1 MSNPS
6 LNLEDLIQ
14 QIKDLNGKPVNK
26 FAVAATIE
34 SLGIRDI
41 DVKEDYGYS
50 SILDLAI
57 YIFELLDSPTY
68 VDLKNSKQKQ
78 LEQKDE
84 EIIRVSSYITVRNK
98 LFIKDYSTGL
108 IHLFPVFFQIFTII
122 VFGFSLWTYD
132 GFNGLQSTA
141 VVLGVILGL
150 ITTGGFVQ
158 VIGKQ
163 VSFYWYNSDFHMT
176 KYAVLGII
184 KMGLKSILFLFIIAL
199 VFNFFIHLYPFL
211 FLLIVFVYA
220 FFIGALLLFIAPLYT
235 IKQRWMISVSILSG
249 SATSLLLY
257 FFTLLHVYFIH
268 WIGILVSITIAIVY
282 LNYFFKKTIENKEAY
297 TNEKPKIML
306 AIYRNFDYFFY
317 GILLYSFVFLDRII
331 AWSSTLN
338 TNLPYIIY
346 YEKDYEIGMDLAILV
361 FFLLAGVLEYSI
373 VSFNRFME
381 YYQRK
386 LKYQEIEKFNSK
398 LYKLYKNQL
407 KTFFISS
414 IIIAAFLYLIITQP
428 WGYKAGFDE
437 QLSALSLKVCVI
449 GGFGYLFLTLGMLNV
464 LYLYTLNQHQKP
476 LISLIVAFIINLV
489 VGALLSRIFSYEY
502 SVIGMMVGSFVFM
515 VLTFRT
521 TKKFFKNLDYYYYA
535 AY

>member
-1 MSNPS
+1 MSNTTKA
-6 LNLEDLIQ
+6 LENLIR
-14 QIKDLNGKPVNK
+14 QIKELNGKPVNK

-41 DVKEDYGYS
+41 DVLEDYGHP
-50 SILDLAI
+50 SILDLANYI
-57 YIFELLDSPTY
+57 YDLLDSPIY
-68 VDLKNSKQKQ
+68 IDLKNKKQQEIEK
-78 LEQKDE
+78 KDQ
-84 EIIRVSSYITVRNK
+84 EIIRISSYITIRNK
-98 LFIKDYSTGL
+98 LFVKDYSTGL

-122 VFGFSLWTYD
+122 IFGFSLWTHD
-132 GFNGLQSTA
+132 GFNELQSTA

-163 VSFYWYNSDFHMT
+163 VSFYWYNNDFHMT

-184 KMGLKSILFLFIIAL
+184 KIGLKSILFLFVIAL
-199 VFNFFIHLYPFL
+199 IFNFFVHLYPFL

-220 FFIGALLLFIAPLYT
+220 FLIGALLLFIAPLYT
-235 IKQRWMISVSILSG
+235 IKQRWMITVCILSG
-249 SATSLLLY
+249 SITSLLLY
-257 FFTLLHVYFIH
+257 FYTQLHVYFIH
-268 WIGILVSITIAIVY
+268 WVGIIVVITCSIVY
-282 LNYFFKKTIENKEAY
+282 LNYFFKKTIKDKEAY

-306 AIYRNFDYFFY
+306 AVYRNFNYFFY
-317 GILLYSFVFLDRII
+317 GILLYSFVFLDRIL

-338 TNLPYIIY
+338 MNLPYIVY

-386 LKYQEIEKFNSK
+386 LRYQEVEKFNAKLLK
-398 LYKLYKNQL
+398 LYRNQL

-414 IIIAAFLYLIITQP
+414 IIIAVFLYLIVTQS
-428 WGYKAGFDE
+428 WGYSAGFDE
-437 QLSALSLKVCVI
+437 PLSALSIKVFI
-449 GGFGYLFLTLGMLNV
+449 LGGFGYLFLTLGMLNV

-476 LISLIVAFIINLV
+476 LIALMVAFVVNLLI
-489 VGALLSRIFSYEY
+489 GAFLSRIFSYEY
-502 SVIGMMVGSFVFM
+502 SVIGMLIGSFVFM
-515 VLTFRT
+515 ILTYRT
-521 TKKFFKNLDYYYYA
+521 TKKFLENLDYYYYA